1 MLQKN
6 SIHEA
11 EITDINN
18 LGYGV
23 CRVEGIVTF
32 VAGAVTGDKLKLK
45 LIKVTKNYCVARIE
59 EIISASDKR
68 VASDCSLFPKCGG
81 CVYRH
86 ISYDYEKEL
95 KHGYVESAFRKAG
108 INADIAPVTSDN
120 RTFGYRN
127 KVQYPVGKSGEIGYY
142 RTKTHD
148 IIECECCTLE
158 EPMLNE
164 VKKYISDFIKNEK
177 ISCLRHIYLRCGAAT
192 GEIMVCLVSEK
203 RTFPG
208 LDKLCD
214 DVCNKFA
221 NVKCF
226 ALNVNDKDTN
236 VILGDKTYIL
246 RGNDHIEDILL
257 GCRFRISPM
266 SFYQVNHSMTELLYS
281 KVIELCD
288 LKEGETFI
296 DLYCGCGTIGLCV
309 ASRAKTSSLLG
320 VEIIPE
326 AIENAKVNATLNGI
340 ENAEFICGD
349 AASAP
354 LRECDCVIL
363 DPPRKGVAESLI
375 NELCASGIKKIVYV
389 SCNPDTLAR
398 DCALFT
404 EKGYELSTVYPF
416 DLFPRTGH
424 VENVVCLRRN

>member
-1 MLQKN
+1 MIKKN
-6 SIHEA
+6 DILEV
-11 EITDINN
+11 EIQDINN

-23 CRVEGIVTF
+23 CRAEGIVVF
-32 VAGAVTGDKLKLK
+32 VAGAVTGDRLKVK
-45 LIKVTKNYCVARIE
+45 IIKVAKSYLVARIE
-59 EIISASDKR
+59 EILSPSVYR
-68 VASDCSLFPKCGG
+68 VEPDCALFPRCGG

-95 KHGYVESAFRKAG
+95 KRGYVESAFHKAG
-108 INADIAPVTSDN
+108 VMADIAPVTSDN
-120 RTFGYRN
+120 KTAGYRN
-127 KVQYPVGKSGEIGYY
+127 KVQYPVGKKGETGYY
-142 RTKTHD
+142 RPKSHD
-148 IIECECCTLE
+148 IIECDCCPLE

-164 VKKYISDFIKNEK
+164 IKKYISDYIKREA
-177 ISCLRHIYLRCGAAT
+177 ITCLRHIYLRCGAAT
-192 GEIMVCLVSEK
+192 GEVMVCLVSEK
-203 RTFPG
+203 KTFPG

-214 DVCNKFA
+214 EVCDRFES
-221 NVKCF
+221 VKCF
-226 ALNVNDKDTN
+226 ALNVNDRDTN
-236 VILGDKTYIL
+236 VILGDKVYIL
-246 RGNDHIEDILL
+246 RGKDHIEDILL
-257 GCRFRISPM
+257 GCLFRISPM

-288 LKEGETFI
+288 LNEGETFI

-326 AIENAKVNATLNGI
+326 AIENARINADLNGI
-340 ENAEFICGD
+340 ENVEFICGD

-363 DPPRKGVAESLI
+363 DPPRKGIAESLI
-375 NELCASGIKKIVYV
+375 NELCDSGIKKIVYV

-398 DCALFT
+398 DCALFSQ
-404 EKGYELSTVYPF
+404 KGYELSTVYPF

-424 VENVVCLRRN
+424 VENVVRLERK

>member
-1 MLQKN
+1 MLKKN
-6 SIHEA
+6 SVHKV

-23 CRVEGIVTF
+23 CRIEGIVTF
-32 VAGAVTGDKLKLK
+32 VAGAVTGDTLKVRI
-45 LIKVTKNYCVARIE
+45 IKSTKNYLVARIE
-59 EIISASDKR
+59 EILSPSSHRIP
-68 VASDCSLFPKCGG
+68 SDCPLFPKCGG

-95 KHGYVESAFRKAG
+95 KREYVQSAFHKAG
-108 INADIAPVTSDN
+108 VEAEIASVTSDQ
-120 RTFGYRN
+120 RISGYRN
-127 KVQYPVGKSGEIGYY
+127 KVQYPVGSNGEIGYY

-148 IIECECCTLE
+148 IIECESCPLE
-158 EPMLNE
+158 EPMLGE
-164 VKKYISDFIKNEK
+164 VKKFISDHIKAQG
-177 ISCLRHIYLRCGAAT
+177 IDCLRHIYLRCGAAT

-203 RTFPG
+203 NSFPG
-208 LDKLCD
+208 LEILADE
-214 DVCNKFA
+214 VCTRFE

-226 ALNVNDKDTN
+226 ALNVNDRDTN

-246 RGNDHIEDILL
+246 RGNNYIEDELL

-281 KVIELCD
+281 KVIELCG

-309 ASRAKTSSLLG
+309 ASRANTSSLLG

-326 AIENAKVNATLNGI
+326 AIENAKVNAALNGI

-349 AASAP
+349 AASAS

-375 NELCASGIKKIVYV
+375 NELCDSGIKKIVYV